1 MLVGLGGGCD
11 LIRCCDRF
19 NLGLQGLGG
28 RRGGVGLPRRPHR
41 DQQAG
46 DRGRHRP
53 GRQPGRG
60 GVAGRVQS
68 GRGEGGRAGRPRWEG
83 APSGGPSVFDNGTL
97 PAAPASRSSP
107 SPLPPPSFTPH
118 PTPEPPSLP
127 TPPAPPRRRRA
138 AAAPPISSPAN
149 LPDSS
154 WHHAALI
161 DSLSPARGPCPPR
174 PRLACPRPLGAGVR
188 ADAGG
193 GRPHSGQDCALR
205 GGTQSGNQGLPC
217 PHPGG
222 RGRAGA
228 CGRAWARACGSFRSP
243 HARANQPRSLLW
255 LNHPCAVQRGTYT
268 RSRENRIWG
277 CLAEA
282 GVARRLGDG
291 GPFICG

>member
-1 MLVGLGGGCD
+1 M
-11 LIRCCDRF
+11 
-19 NLGLQGLGG
+19 G
-28 RRGGVGLPRRPHR
+28 RRSK
-41 DQQAG
+41 
-46 DRGRHRP
+46 RGP
-53 GRQPGRG
+53 FCLRQRYP
-60 GVAGRVQS
+60 
-68 GRGEGGRAGRPRWEG
+68 
-83 APSGGPSVFDNGTL
+83 T
-97 PAAPASRSSP
+97 RSTCIAKLFLS
-107 SPLPPPSFTPH
+107 
-118 PTPEPPSLP
+118 
-127 TPPAPPRRRRA
+127 PAPPILHPSPNPRASLATNTPRAAAA

-222 RGRAGA
+222 RVRAGA

-277 CLAEA
+277 CPAEA

-291 GPFICG
+291 GPFHLRLILAVAELCAPPTPPPCHVALPWCVRSADADRCPLAIRCCFRIGASGTLTTTNAVPITYNPGSEV